1 LPAPETI
8 APFNREKVP
17 QFTQMPNP
25 GFTWG
30 QRVDATEMGREWLE
44 GGKDGWTVID
54 PEKEDP
60 Q

>member
-1 LPAPETI
+1 
-8 APFNREKVP
+8 VP